1 MSCDNDTTRRNVGN
15 LYRRKNGTWRA
26 RVSCGVAVD
35 GTRRT
40 TSKTFASKAEAEA
53 WLTERAVEMGKRPD
67 LDAGLTLNALWSL
80 YERDR
85 GGKLSAKTMSGYRSQ
100 MRTWLA
106 EMGDADVSRITCA
119 DVQRAISTMTRENAL
134 HAKRALSS
142 VLTYAVG
149 VGLLSENQLHGHKFD
164 IPDNAERA
172 VDWDDD
178 PFAAIEGAR
187 DVWSLEQVMTCFGRI
202 RGLPLEPA
210 WLACVGAGLRV
221 EEALALRRVDVR
233 RVEVEGVEV
242 TQLAVHH
249 ASTTMERRK
258 ATKTKQSVRIVAML
272 EPFGERYWELAQNVS
287 AKNDVCRVSPSR
299 QNKAWRS
306 YFEEP
311 PESWHKRMSEAR
323 KCRGMLVGDPPLPYL
338 PLSRM
343 RNTHATLMQQAGVL
357 DSINAAMHGHTE
369 RVALRH
375 YLRPDTTEA
384 TVEVSRKLRLVG

>member
-53 WLTERAVEMGKRPD
+53 WLVSMAVEMGKRPD
-67 LDAGLTLNALWSL
+67 LDAGLTLKALWSL

-119 DVQRAISTMTRENAL
+119 DVQRVISTMTRENAL

-142 VLTYAVG
+142 VLTYAVS
-149 VGLLSENQLHGHKFD
+149 VGLLASNQLHGHKFD

-187 DVWSLEQVMTCFGRI
+187 DVWSIEQVMTCFERI

-233 RVEVEGVEV
+233 RVEVAGIEV

-272 EPFGERYWELAQNVS
+272 EPFGERYWQIAQGVG
-287 AKNDVCRVSPSR
+287 AKGDVCRVSPSR

-311 PESWHKRMSEAR
+311 PESWHKRMSEDR
-323 KCRGMLVGDPPLPYL
+323 KCRGMLRGEPPLPYL

-369 RVALRH
+369 RVAMRH